1 MIKLDQ
7 SIGDYYL
14 RFYTYPFG
22 DMQQVLEGQAIVAY
36 SVRGLPNSS
45 AQIQSGG

>member
-7 SIGDYYL
+7 PVGDYYL
-14 RFYTYPFG
+14 RFQTYPLG

-36 SVRGLPNSS
+36 SVRGLPESS
-45 AQIQSGG
+45 AQL